1 MTYQGCTFLFKREQ
15 GGGGGGGGG
24 GGVDSGGGG
33 GVGGGGGGC
42 AQIKLCEWQLLPLAS
57 KRESRFSIWRNSNN
71 TLCSTK

>member
-1 MTYQGCTFLFKREQ
+1 MTYQDIISRYQGCTILFKREQ
-15 GGGGGGGGG
+15 GGGGG
-24 GGVDSGGGG
+24 
-33 GVGGGGGGC
+33 